1 MHILQSPLLLRSKK
15 GTYSAGV
22 VGSSDSTADGTP
34 PSLKFSLTG
43 RGSGKAMVTLKYM
56 VWLDKDGVISNDAS
70 TVDKD
75 KDQSWVTAASREL
88 GLSIMRVK

>member
-1 MHILQSPLLLRSKK
+1 
-15 GTYSAGV
+15 
-22 VGSSDSTADGTP
+22 
-34 PSLKFSLTG
+34 
-43 RGSGKAMVTLKYM
+43 MVTLKYM